1 MSNTTGSMTAAL
13 ELKVKDT
20 KKANQLIANLVAN
33 QKQTQNA
40 ILQFPDAASVE
51 AFATDPEYVPHGK
64 ARQEGAINSFQLI
77 DDTDAA
83 GTIPYLSAG

>member
-20 KKANQLIANLVAN
+20 KKADQLIANLVAN

-40 ILQFPDAASVE
+40 IFYEYYKDEPD
-51 AFATDPEYVPHGK
+51 Y
-64 ARQEGAINSFQLI
+64 
-77 DDTDAA
+77 
-83 GTIPYLSAG
+83 YLYER

>member
-40 ILQFPDAASVE
+40 IF
-51 AFATDPEYVPHGK
+51 FEYYK
-64 ARQEGAINSFQLI
+64 DEQ
-77 DDTDAA
+77 DY
-83 GTIPYLSAG
+83 YLYER